1 MNQSPRSVK
10 VFSNYAFHHPQR
22 LNQLEVCCTNK
33 SHFEGGIRINYIFT
47 LYKHHKIP
55 FDASTDEVN
64 KPGSE
69 KKLLTFNISAAN
81 DSNFSDMTSL
91 AIVFFGAVN

>member
-10 VFSNYAFHHPQR
+10 VFSNYAFHHPER

-55 FDASTDEVN
+55 TDASTDEVN

-69 KKLLTFNISAAN
+69 KKTIYPLLMIQISPMA
-81 DSNFSDMTSL
+81 SL